1 MTFKIQIKVF
11 ITLIMFILILGCTAE
26 PEVLIMK
33 DAPDF
38 TLKSIT
44 GEKVSLKDFRG
55 DFVLVDFWATWCGPC
70 QMSIPE
76 LVHLQEKYRDKD
88 LVILGISLDEPG
100 KVDDI
105 QLQRFIDKYQ
115 MNYHVMRG
123 DDDIMMSYFGRAST
137 SIPVMFV
144 VNREGKIVEKVSGFY
159 PGKTEEIIQRLLL

>member
-1 MTFKIQIKVF
+1 MILKIPIKVLIIF
-11 ITLIMFILILGCTAE
+11 IILIFISGCAAE
-26 PEVLIMK
+26 TDVYVMK

-44 GEKVSLKDFRG
+44 GEKLSLKDFRG
-55 DFVLVDFWATWCGPC
+55 DVVLVDFWATWCGPC

-76 LVHLQEKYRDKD
+76 LVHLQEKYREKD

-115 MNYHVMRG
+115 MNYPVMRG
-123 DDDIMMSYFGRAST
+123 GDDVMMSYFGRTST

-144 VNREGKIVEKVSGFY
+144 VNREGKIVEKVSGFF
-159 PGKTEEIIQRLLL
+159 PGKTEKIIQRLL

>member
-1 MTFKIQIKVF
+1 MILKIPIKVLIIF
-11 ITLIMFILILGCTAE
+11 IILIFISGCAAE
-26 PEVLIMK
+26 TDVYVMK

-44 GEKVSLKDFRG
+44 GEKLSLKDFRG
-55 DFVLVDFWATWCGPC
+55 DVVLVDFWATWCGPC

-76 LVHLQEKYRDKD
+76 LVHLQEKYREKD

-115 MNYHVMRG
+115 MNYPVMRG
-123 DDDIMMSYFGRAST
+123 GDDIMMSYFGRTST

-144 VNREGKIVEKVSGFY
+144 VNREGKIVEKVSGFF
-159 PGKTEEIIQRLLL
+159 PGKTEKIIQRLL